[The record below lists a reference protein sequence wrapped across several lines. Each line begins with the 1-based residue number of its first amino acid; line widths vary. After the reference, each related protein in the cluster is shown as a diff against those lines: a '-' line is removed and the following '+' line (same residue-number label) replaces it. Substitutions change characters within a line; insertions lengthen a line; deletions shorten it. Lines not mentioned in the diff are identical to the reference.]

1 MAVAGNISQFY
12 VEDDS
17 PEIVYYPFVDTG
29 LSPNVSAGWEQFYS
43 GSGAASSPGQVGV
56 GISTHSTNL
65 NEASFMIKWS
75 GTGIDLL
82 GNTRNASYQ
91 ITLDGINTPPNT
103 SDPQSILASFHDLN
117 NTNHTLLLTT
127 FTNQTTPDSFVA
139 FDKAL
144 ITYTAP
150 LGIVNSTANATTLN
164 DDNDIAFVGRW
175 TYVTDSTGNSMHM
188 SNTAGDRAQTTFIGS
203 ALTVYGLVSSFSGN
217 YSVTIDNITTSF
229 SALSSYNNS
238 NALLLFATDLS
249 QDTPHTVVL
258 TNTQNT
264 TFALRVGGMNVTAF
278 GNATIDTTI
287 LSSSSSSTYPGTIA
301 AIVLGT
307 VLVIVIACIIT
318 YWLCVVRPR
327 ARRRQRSR
335 HSRSRKTVDPERV
348 IDISPPPG
356 EEETE
361 VESLSTSKG
370 YGFGLGLQRTFPF
383 VRKTKNG
390 GSSSGH
396 VDNTRSRS
404 VSHVAIPTEE
414 RDDDKRFS
422 TGTLTMEFTAL
433 GFPPESEKLAPGWT
447 NPITR
452 SSFSSIGKAHTR
464 VGSHRLALP
473 ELRVEEV
480 GAEDVYDDGDDDDAD
495 AKTLTSRQ
503 DETLAATLS
512 LGPRASE
519 APGLFVSAVHSI
531 AGIEGAVMENE
542 NDGRE
547 SSVSSRPVSRFLEVR
562 ETSPFRVDVGAILG
576 QLRGRQDSR
585 RTSGS
590 GNSSW
595 SRVCARLYRK
605 AHRDDGKRS
614 IHEDKPE
621 NPSPESVPVVMLQS
635 GSEPPPSEDAPT
647 SGTYSFLDFT
657 SSHSSLRRQSK
668 TTTLS
673 SAAAELGHSGVRTP
687 WSDNT
692 SMRMVRIERDKP
704 GDAMR
709 PGPDAPSTA
718 SQGSHNESPSDKSN
732 PHSSP
737 SAPATHTTHGS
748 SFPFPITIP
757 PSSHMP
763 HPFNID
769 YQREELQS
777 ISPPRPPSPPVPQQA
792 QAPPEPRHSG
802 LRSDATSP
810 TSPTE
815 SVPFSVSDVYFR
827 HSYSDYTDIDSR
839 RESAVST
846 LPPHP
851 PLPSSQPNTPPP
863 YIVQR
868 VLGMTPV
875 TSHSPAARLAAG
887 PASSSSSTIA
897 ERVLR
902 PGTSPLGSSPRAP
915 SSSTI
920 AERVLRPGTSPL
932 GSSPRAPYR
941 MGSLIGPRPRPSTSA
956 SPNLQLPL
964 QGSWSREKRSNDND
978 RLPSSQR

>member
-1 MAVAGNISQFY
+1 MAGSTSQFY

-17 PEIVYYPFVDTG
+17 PEIVYYPFIDTS
-29 LSPNVSAGWEQFYS
+29 LSPNVSAGWEQLYS
-43 GSGAASSPGQVGV
+43 GSGAATSPGQVGV
-56 GISTHSTNL
+56 GDSVHSTSL
-65 NEASFMIKWS
+65 NEASFMIKWN

-82 GNTRNASYQ
+82 GNALNASYQ
-91 ITLDGINTPPNT
+91 IILDGINITTNT
-103 SDPQSILASFHDLN
+103 SNQGSILASFHDLT
-117 NTNHTLLLTT
+117 NTNHTVLLTT
-127 FTNQTTPDSFVA
+127 LTNQSTPDSFVS

-150 LGIVNSTANATTLN
+150 LGIVNSTANSTTI
-164 DDNDIAFVGRW
+164 DDDKDIAFVGRW
-175 TYVTDSTGNSMHM
+175 TYITDSTGNSMHV
-188 SNTAGDRAQTTFIGS
+188 SNTAGDHAQTTFIGS
-203 ALTVYGLVSSFSGN
+203 ALTVYGLVSSYSGN

-249 QDTPHTVVL
+249 QDTSHTVIL

-264 TFALRVGGMNVTAF
+264 TFAIGVGGMNVTTF
-278 GNATIDTTI
+278 GNATATTTV
-287 LSSSSSSTYPGTIA
+287 LSSSSSSSTPPGTIA
-301 AIVLGT
+301 AIILGV
-307 VLVIVIACIIT
+307 VLVVLIACIIM
-318 YWLCVVRPR
+318 YWLFVLRPR
-327 ARRRQRSR
+327 TRRRRRSIQCR
-335 HSRSRKTVDPERV
+335 TRKTVDPERV

-361 VESLSTSKG
+361 VASLSTSKG

-390 GSSSGH
+390 GSSSGN

-404 VSHVAIPTEE
+404 VSHVAIPPEE

-422 TGTLTMEFTAL
+422 NNTLTVEFTAL

-447 NPITR
+447 NPIART
-452 SSFSSIGKAHTR
+452 SFGSMGKGHTR
-464 VGSHRLALP
+464 IGSHRLALP
-473 ELRVEEV
+473 ELCVEEM
-480 GAEDVYDDGDDDDAD
+480 GAEDVYDDDDDAD

-512 LGPRASE
+512 LSPRTSE
-519 APGLFVSAVHSI
+519 APGLFVSAVRSI
-531 AGIEGAVMENE
+531 AVIEGAVTE

-547 SSVSSRPVSRFLEVR
+547 SSVPSVPSVPSWPSSRFLEVR

-576 QLRGRQDSR
+576 QLTGRQDSR

-590 GNSSW
+590 GSSSW

-605 AHRDDGKRS
+605 AHRDDGKQS
-614 IHEDKPE
+614 IHEDKHE

-635 GSEPPPSEDAPT
+635 GSGSEPPPSEDAPA

-673 SAAAELGHSGVRTP
+673 SAAAELGHSEARTP

-692 SMRMVRIERDKP
+692 SMRMVRIERNQP
-704 GDAMR
+704 GDAIR
-709 PGPDAPSTA
+709 PGPDAPSTV
-718 SQGSHNESPSDKSN
+718 SQGSQNESPSDKSN
-732 PHSSP
+732 SNSSP
-737 SAPATHTTHGS
+737 SAQATHTTHGS

-769 YQREELQS
+769 YQRDSEHEEIQS
-777 ISPPRPPSPPVPQQA
+777 FPPPPPPSPPVPRQPQV
-792 QAPPEPRHSG
+792 PDPRHSG
-802 LRSDATSP
+802 LPSDANSP

-839 RESAVST
+839 RESAAST

-851 PLPSSQPNTPPP
+851 PLPSSEPNTPPP

-875 TSHSPAARLAAG
+875 TPHSPAARLAAG
-887 PASSSSSTIA
+887 PASHSSSMPA
-897 ERVLR
+897 GRVFR
-902 PGTSPLGSSPRAP
+902 PGTSPLGSS
-915 SSSTI
+915 S
-920 AERVLRPGTSPL
+920 
-932 GSSPRAPYR
+932 RAPYR
-941 MGSLIGPRPRPSTSA
+941 MGSLIGPRPRPSTSG
-956 SPNLQLPL
+956 SSTLRLPL
-964 QGSWSREKRSNDND
+964 QGSWSREKRSNVND
-978 RLPSSQR
+978 RLPPP

>member
-1 MAVAGNISQFY
+1 MAGNISQFY

-17 PEIVYYPFVDTG
+17 PEIVYYPFVDTS
-29 LSPNVSAGWEQFYS
+29 LSPNASAGWEQFYS
-43 GSGAASSPGQVGV
+43 VSGAASSPGQVGA
-56 GISTHSTNL
+56 GHSTHFTYL
-65 NEASFMIKWS
+65 NEASFMIKWN

-82 GNTRNASYQ
+82 GNVHNASYQ
-91 ITLDGINTPPNT
+91 ITLDGINISPNT
-103 SDPQSILASFHDLN
+103 SDPESILASLHDLT
-117 NTNHTLLLTT
+117 NTNHTVLLTT
-127 FTNQTTPDSFVA
+127 LTNQTTPDSYIV

-150 LGIVNSTANATTLN
+150 PGITNSTANSSTID

-175 TYVTDSTGNSMHM
+175 SYVTDSTGNSMHM
-188 SNTAGDRAQTTFIGS
+188 SSTAGDHAQTTFIGS
-203 ALTVYGLVSSFSGN
+203 ALTVYGLVSSYSGD

-238 NALLLFATDLS
+238 NALLYFATELS
-249 QDTPHTVVL
+249 QDTSHTVVL

-264 TFALRVGGMNVTAF
+264 TFAMRVGGMNVTAF
-278 GNATIDTTI
+278 GNATTSTTI
-287 LSSSSSSTYPGTIA
+287 LSSSSSSTYAGTIA
-301 AIVLGT
+301 AIVLGAALV
-307 VLVIVIACIIT
+307 VLIACILM
-318 YWLCVVRPR
+318 YWLFVVRPR
-327 ARRRQRSR
+327 ARRRQKSS
-335 HSRSRKTVDPERV
+335 HSRSRKMVDTGRV
-348 IDISPPPG
+348 IDISPPC

-361 VESLSTSKG
+361 VESLSSSKG

-383 VRKTKNG
+383 LRKTKNG
-390 GSSSGH
+390 GGSSSH

-404 VSHVAIPTEE
+404 VSHVAIPPEE
-414 RDDDKRFS
+414 RGDDKRLS
-422 TGTLTMEFTAL
+422 TNTLTVEFTAL

-447 NPITR
+447 NPIART
-452 SSFSSIGKAHTR
+452 SFGSMGKGHTR

-473 ELRVEEV
+473 ELYMEEV
-480 GAEDVYDDGDDDDAD
+480 GTENAYDDDAD

-512 LGPRASE
+512 LSPRTSE
-519 APGLFVSAVHSI
+519 APGLFVSAVRSI
-531 AGIEGAVMENE
+531 AGIEGAVTE

-547 SSVSSRPVSRFLEVR
+547 PELSVPSRPGSRFLEVR
-562 ETSPFRVDVGAILG
+562 ESSPFRVDVGAILG

-595 SRVCARLYRK
+595 SRVCARLYRR
-605 AHRDDGKRS
+605 AHRDDGKQS
-614 IHEDKPE
+614 IHEDKSE

-635 GSEPPPSEDAPT
+635 GSGSEPPPSEDAPA
-647 SGTYSFLDFT
+647 SGTYSFLDFA
-657 SSHSSLRRQSK
+657 SSHSSLRRKSK

-673 SAAAELGHSGVRTP
+673 SAAAELGHSEVRTP

-704 GDAMR
+704 GDPMHS
-709 PGPDAPSTA
+709 GPDAPSTV

-732 PHSSP
+732 AHSSP
-737 SAPATHTTHGS
+737 SAQATHTTHGS

-769 YQREELQS
+769 YQRESEREELQS
-777 ISPPRPPSPPVPQQA
+777 LSPPSPPSLPVPQQA
-792 QAPPEPRHSG
+792 QSLSEPQHSG
-802 LRSDATSP
+802 LPSDANSP
-810 TSPTE
+810 ASPTE

-839 RESAVST
+839 RESAAST

-868 VLGMTPV
+868 VLGMSPV
-875 TSHSPAARLAAG
+875 TPHSPAARLAAG
-887 PASSSSSTIA
+887 PASHSSSTIA
-897 ERVLR
+897 ERVFR
-902 PGTSPLGSSPRAP
+902 PGTSPLGSSPR
-915 SSSTI
+915 
-920 AERVLRPGTSPL
+920 G
-932 GSSPRAPYR
+932 PYR
-941 MGSLIGPRPRPSTSA
+941 MGSLIGPRPRPSTSG
-956 SPNLQLPL
+956 SPNLRLPL
-964 QGSWSREKRSNDND
+964 QGSWSATIND

>member
-1 MAVAGNISQFY
+1 MAGNISHFY

-17 PEIVYYPFVDTG
+17 PEIAYYPFVDTS
-29 LSPNVSAGWEQFYS
+29 LSPNASAGWEQLYS
-43 GSGAASSPGQVGV
+43 VSGAASSPGQVGV
-56 GISTHSTNL
+56 GYSTHFTCL
-65 NEASFMIKWS
+65 NEASFMIKWN

-82 GNTRNASYQ
+82 GNAHNASYQ
-91 ITLDGINTPPNT
+91 ITLDGINISANT
-103 SDPQSILASFHDLN
+103 SDPESILASLHDLT
-117 NTNHTLLLTT
+117 NTNHTVLLTT
-127 FTNQTTPDSFVA
+127 LTNQTTPDSYIA

-150 LGIVNSTANATTLN
+150 PGIISSMANSTTID

-175 TYVTDSTGNSMHM
+175 NYVTDSTGNSMHM
-188 SNTAGDRAQTTFIGS
+188 SNTAGDHAQTTFIGS
-203 ALTVYGLVSSFSGN
+203 ALTIYGLVSSYSGD

-238 NALLLFATDLS
+238 NALLYFATELS
-249 QDTPHTVVL
+249 QDTSHTVVL

-264 TFALRVGGMNVTAF
+264 TFAMRVGGMNVTAF
-278 GNATIDTTI
+278 GNATTNTTI
-287 LSSSSSSTYPGTIA
+287 LSSSSSSTYAGTIA
-301 AIVLGT
+301 AIVLGA
-307 VLVIVIACIIT
+307 VLVVLVACIFM
-318 YWLCVVRPR
+318 YWLFVVRPR
-327 ARRRQRSR
+327 ARRRQKSS
-335 HSRSRKTVDPERV
+335 HSCPRKTMDQGHV
-348 IDISPPPG
+348 IDISPPC
-356 EEETE
+356 EEETD
-361 VESLSTSKG
+361 VASLSTSKG

-404 VSHVAIPTEE
+404 VSHVAIPPEE
-414 RDDDKRFS
+414 QGDDKRLS
-422 TGTLTMEFTAL
+422 TNTLTVEFTAL

-447 NPITR
+447 NPVART
-452 SSFSSIGKAHTR
+452 SFGSMGKGHIR

-473 ELRVEEV
+473 ELCVEEV
-480 GAEDVYDDGDDDDAD
+480 GAEDAYDDDDAD

-512 LGPRASE
+512 LSPRTSE
-519 APGLFVSAVHSI
+519 APGHFVSAVHSI
-531 AGIEGAVMENE
+531 SGIEGAVIENE
-542 NDGRE
+542 SRE
-547 SSVSSRPVSRFLEVR
+547 SSLVVPSRPGSRFLEVR

-590 GNSSW
+590 GSSSW

-605 AHRDDGKRS
+605 AHRDDGKQS
-614 IHEDKPE
+614 IHEDKSE

-635 GSEPPPSEDAPT
+635 GSGSEPPPSEDAPA

-657 SSHSSLRRQSK
+657 SSLSSLRRQSK

-687 WSDNT
+687 WSDST

-704 GDAMR
+704 SDAMHSV
-709 PGPDAPSTA
+709 PDAPSTV

-732 PHSSP
+732 AHSSP
-737 SAPATHTTHGS
+737 SAHATHTTHGS

-769 YQREELQS
+769 YQPESEPEELQS
-777 ISPPRPPSPPVPQQA
+777 LSTPRPPSPPVPQQA
-792 QAPPEPRHSG
+792 QAPSEPRHSG
-802 LRSDATSP
+802 LPPDANSP

-815 SVPFSVSDVYFR
+815 SVPFSVSDVHFR

-839 RESAVST
+839 RESVVST

-868 VLGMTPV
+868 VLGISPV
-875 TSHSPAARLAAG
+875 TPHSPAARLAAG
-887 PASSSSSTIA
+887 PAGHPSSTIA
-897 ERVLR
+897 ERVFR
-902 PGTSPLGSSPRAP
+902 PGTSPVGSP
-915 SSSTI
+915 
-920 AERVLRPGTSPL
+920 
-932 GSSPRAPYR
+932 PRAPYR
-941 MGSLIGPRPRPSTSA
+941 MSSLIGPRPPPSTPG
-956 SPNLQLPL
+956 SPNLRLPL
-964 QGSWSREKRSNDND
+964 QGSWSATIND
-978 RLPSSQR
+978 RLPPSQRK

>member
-1 MAVAGNISQFY
+1 MAGSISQFY

-17 PEIVYYPFVDTG
+17 PEIVYYPFVDTS
-29 LSPNVSAGWEQFYS
+29 LSPNASVGWEQFYS
-43 GSGAASSPGQVGV
+43 VSGAASSPSQVGV
-56 GISTHSTNL
+56 GYSVHSTSL
-65 NEASFMIKWS
+65 NDASFMIKWN

-82 GNTRNASYQ
+82 GNTYDASYQ
-91 ITLDGINTPPNT
+91 INLDGINISPNT
-103 SDPQSILASFHDLN
+103 SDPESILASFHDLT

-127 FTNQTTPDSFVA
+127 LTNQTTPDSYVT

-150 LGIVNSTANATTLN
+150 LGIVNSTANSTTI
-164 DDNDIAFVGRW
+164 DDDTDIAFVGRW
-175 TYVTDSTGNSMHM
+175 NYVTDSTGNSMHM
-188 SNTAGDRAQTTFIGS
+188 SNTAGDHAQTTFIGS
-203 ALTVYGLVSSFSGN
+203 ALTVYGLVSSYSGN

-249 QDTPHTVVL
+249 QDTSHTVVL

-264 TFALRVGGMNVTAF
+264 TFAMRVGGMNVTAF
-278 GNATIDTTI
+278 GNVTTNTTI
-287 LSSSSSSTYPGTIA
+287 LSSSSRSTYAGTIA
-301 AIVLGT
+301 AIVLGAILV
-307 VLVIVIACIIT
+307 VLIACILI
-318 YWLCVVRPR
+318 YWLSVVRPH
-327 ARRRQRSR
+327 ARRRHKSSSSR
-335 HSRSRKTVDPERV
+335 TRKTAGSERV
-348 IDISPPPG
+348 IDISPPG

-361 VESLSTSKG
+361 VASLSTSKG

-404 VSHVAIPTEE
+404 VSHVAIPPEE
-414 RDDDKRFS
+414 RDDDKRLS
-422 TGTLTMEFTAL
+422 TNTLTVEFTAL

-447 NPITR
+447 NPIART
-452 SSFSSIGKAHTR
+452 SFGSMGKGHTR

-473 ELRVEEV
+473 ELCAEEV
-480 GAEDVYDDGDDDDAD
+480 GVQDVYDDDDDAD

-503 DETLAATLS
+503 DETLAAMLS
-512 LGPRASE
+512 LSPRTSE
-519 APGLFVSAVHSI
+519 APGLFVSAVSF
-531 AGIEGAVMENE
+531 AGIEGAVTE

-547 SSVSSRPVSRFLEVR
+547 SSVPSRPGSHFLEVR
-562 ETSPFRVDVGAILG
+562 ETSPFRVDVGAILN

-590 GNSSW
+590 GSSSW

-605 AHRDDGKRS
+605 AHRDDGKQS

-621 NPSPESVPVVMLQS
+621 NHSPESVPVVMHQS
-635 GSEPPPSEDAPT
+635 GPPSEDAPA

-668 TTTLS
+668 TTTTLS
-673 SAAAELGHSGVRTP
+673 SAAAELGHSGVRSS

-704 GDAMR
+704 SDTMR
-709 PGPDAPSTA
+709 PGPDAPSTV

-732 PHSSP
+732 THSSP
-737 SAPATHTTHGS
+737 SAHATHTTHGS

-763 HPFNID
+763 HPFNIN
-769 YQREELQS
+769 YQHEELQS
-777 ISPPRPPSPPVPQQA
+777 FSPPRPPSPPVLRQA
-792 QAPPEPRHSG
+792 QVPSEPRHSG
-802 LRSDATSP
+802 LPSDANSP

-815 SVPFSVSDVYFR
+815 SVPFSVSEVYFR

-839 RESAVST
+839 RESAASA

-875 TSHSPAARLAAG
+875 TPHSPAARLAAG
-887 PASSSSSTIA
+887 PASHSLSTIA
-897 ERVLR
+897 ERVFR
-902 PGTSPLGSSPRAP
+902 PGTSPQGSSPR
-915 SSSTI
+915 
-920 AERVLRPGTSPL
+920 G
-932 GSSPRAPYR
+932 PYR
-941 MGSLIGPRPRPSTSA
+941 MGSLIGPRPRPSTSG
-956 SPNLQLPL
+956 SPTLRLPL
-964 QGSWSREKRSNDND
+964 QGSWSREKKSND
-978 RLPSSQR
+978 R

>member
-1 MAVAGNISQFY
+1 MADSISQFY

-17 PEIVYYPFVDTG
+17 PEIVYYPFVDTS
-29 LSPNVSAGWEQFYS
+29 LSPNTSAGWEQFYS
-43 GSGAASSPGQVGV
+43 VSGAASSPGQVGV
-56 GISTHSTNL
+56 GYSTHSTSL
-65 NEASFMIKWS
+65 NDASFMIKWN

-82 GNTRNASYQ
+82 GNAHNASYQ
-91 ITLDGINTPPNT
+91 ITLDGINISPNT
-103 SDPQSILASFHDLN
+103 SNPESILASFHDLP
-117 NTNHTLLLTT
+117 NTNHTTLLTT
-127 FTNQTTPDSFVA
+127 LTNQTTPNSYVA

-150 LGIVNSTANATTLN
+150 LGIINSTANSTIID

-175 TYVTDSTGNSMHM
+175 SYITDSTGNSMHM
-188 SNTAGDRAQTTFIGS
+188 SNTAGDHAQTTFIGS
-203 ALTVYGLVSSFSGN
+203 ALTVYGLVSSYSGN

-249 QDTPHTVVL
+249 QDTSHTVVL

-278 GNATIDTTI
+278 GNATTTTI
-287 LSSSSSSTYPGTIA
+287 LSSSSSSTSAGTIA
-301 AIVLGT
+301 AIVLGA
-307 VLVIVIACIIT
+307 VLVVLIACILM
-318 YWLCVVRPR
+318 YWLFVVRPR
-327 ARRRQRSR
+327 ARRRRKSSQC
-335 HSRSRKTVDPERV
+335 RSRKIVDPERV

-390 GSSSGH
+390 GSSNGH

-404 VSHVAIPTEE
+404 VSHVGIPPEE

-422 TGTLTMEFTAL
+422 ANTLTVEFTAL

-447 NPITR
+447 NPIAHA
-452 SSFSSIGKAHTR
+452 SFSSMGKGHTR

-473 ELRVEEV
+473 ELCVEEV
-480 GAEDVYDDGDDDDAD
+480 GAEDVYDDDDAD

-512 LGPRASE
+512 LSPRTSE
-519 APGLFVSAVHSI
+519 APGIFVSAVRSI
-531 AGIEGAVMENE
+531 AGIEGAVTE

-547 SSVSSRPVSRFLEVR
+547 SSVPSLSGSRFLEVR

-576 QLRGRQDSR
+576 QLTGRQDSR

-590 GNSSW
+590 SSW

-605 AHRDDGKRS
+605 AHRDDGKQS

-621 NPSPESVPVVMLQS
+621 NPSPESVPVVMLRSGS
-635 GSEPPPSEDAPT
+635 GSEPPPSEDAPA

-673 SAAAELGHSGVRTP
+673 SAAADLGHSGVRTP

-704 GDAMR
+704 GDAIR
-709 PGPDAPSTA
+709 PGPDAPSTV

-732 PHSSP
+732 NHSSP
-737 SAPATHTTHGS
+737 SAHATHTTHGS

-769 YQREELQS
+769 YQRESGHEELQS
-777 ISPPRPPSPPVPQQA
+777 FPLPRPPSPPVPRQTQVL
-792 QAPPEPRHSG
+792 EPRHSV
-802 LRSDATSP
+802 LPSDANSPTSP

-839 RESAVST
+839 RESAAST

-875 TSHSPAARLAAG
+875 TPHSPAARLAAG
-887 PASSSSSTIA
+887 PASHSSSTLA
-897 ERVLR
+897 GRVFR
-902 PGTSPLGSSPRAP
+902 PGTSPLGSS
-915 SSSTI
+915 
-920 AERVLRPGTSPL
+920 L
-932 GSSPRAPYR
+932 RAPYR
-941 MGSLIGPRPRPSTSA
+941 TGSLIGPRPRPSASG
-956 SPNLQLPL
+956 SPNLRLPL
-964 QGSWSREKRSNDND
+964 QGSWSREKRSND
-978 RLPSSQR
+978 Q

>member
-1 MAVAGNISQFY
+1 M
-12 VEDDS
+12 
-17 PEIVYYPFVDTG
+17 
-29 LSPNVSAGWEQFYS
+29 
-43 GSGAASSPGQVGV
+43 
-56 GISTHSTNL
+56 
-65 NEASFMIKWS
+65 
-75 GTGIDLL
+75 
-82 GNTRNASYQ
+82 
-91 ITLDGINTPPNT
+91 
-103 SDPQSILASFHDLN
+103 
-117 NTNHTLLLTT
+117 
-127 FTNQTTPDSFVA
+127 
-139 FDKAL
+139 
-144 ITYTAP
+144 
-150 LGIVNSTANATTLN
+150 
-164 DDNDIAFVGRW
+164 
-175 TYVTDSTGNSMHM
+175 
-188 SNTAGDRAQTTFIGS
+188 
-203 ALTVYGLVSSFSGN
+203 
-217 YSVTIDNITTSF
+217 
-229 SALSSYNNS
+229 
-238 NALLLFATDLS
+238 
-249 QDTPHTVVL
+249 
-258 TNTQNT
+258 
-264 TFALRVGGMNVTAF
+264 
-278 GNATIDTTI
+278 
-287 LSSSSSSTYPGTIA
+287 
-301 AIVLGT
+301 
-307 VLVIVIACIIT
+307 
-318 YWLCVVRPR
+318 YWLFVVRPR
-327 ARRRQRSR
+327 DRRRREASQF
-335 HSRSRKTVDPERV
+335 RSRKTVDPERV

-370 YGFGLGLQRTFPF
+370 YGFGLGLQRNFPF

-390 GSSSGH
+390 GSSNGN

-404 VSHVAIPTEE
+404 VSHVAIPHEE

-422 TGTLTMEFTAL
+422 TNTLTVEFTAL

-447 NPITR
+447 NPIART
-452 SSFSSIGKAHTR
+452 SFGSMGKGHTR

-473 ELRVEEV
+473 ELCVEEV
-480 GAEDVYDDGDDDDAD
+480 GAEDVYDDDDDAD

-512 LGPRASE
+512 LSPRTSE
-519 APGLFVSAVHSI
+519 APGIFVSTVRSI
-531 AGIEGAVMENE
+531 AGIEGAITE

-547 SSVSSRPVSRFLEVR
+547 PSVPSRPSSRFLEVR
-562 ETSPFRVDVGAILG
+562 ETSPFRVDVGAILF
-576 QLRGRQDSR
+576 QLTGRQDSR

-590 GNSSW
+590 GSSSW

-605 AHRDDGKRS
+605 AHRDDGKQS

-635 GSEPPPSEDAPT
+635 GSGSEPPPSEDAPA
-647 SGTYSFLDFT
+647 SGTYSFLDFA

-704 GDAMR
+704 GDVIR
-709 PGPDAPSTA
+709 LGPDAPSTV
-718 SQGSHNESPSDKSN
+718 SQGSQNESPSDKSN
-732 PHSSP
+732 SHSSP
-737 SAPATHTTHGS
+737 SGHATHTTHGS

-757 PSSHMP
+757 PSPHMP

-769 YQREELQS
+769 YHRESEHEELQS
-777 ISPPRPPSPPVPQQA
+777 FPPPRPPSPPVSRQLQV
-792 QAPPEPRHSG
+792 PEPRHSG
-802 LRSDATSP
+802 LPSDANSP

-875 TSHSPAARLAAG
+875 TPHSLAARLAAG
-887 PASSSSSTIA
+887 PASHSSSSILA
-897 ERVLR
+897 ER
-902 PGTSPLGSSPRAP
+902 AF
-915 SSSTI
+915 
-920 AERVLRPGTSPL
+920 RPGTSPL

-941 MGSLIGPRPRPSTSA
+941 MGSLIGPRPRPSTSG
-956 SPNLQLPL
+956 SSNLRLPL
-964 QGSWSREKRSNDND
+964 QGSWSREKRSND
-978 RLPSSQR
+978 Q

>member
-1 MAVAGNISQFY
+1 MAGNISQFY

-17 PEIVYYPFVDTG
+17 PEIVYYPFVDTS
-29 LSPNVSAGWEQFYS
+29 LSPNASAGWEQFYS
-43 GSGAASSPGQVGV
+43 VSGAASSPGQVGV
-56 GISTHSTNL
+56 GYSTHFTNL
-65 NEASFMIKWS
+65 NEASFMIKWN

-82 GNTRNASYQ
+82 GNASNASYQ
-91 ITLDGINTPPNT
+91 ITLDGINIFPNT
-103 SDPQSILASFHDLN
+103 SDSESILASLHDLT
-117 NTNHTLLLTT
+117 NTNHTVLLTT
-127 FTNQTTPDSFVA
+127 FTNQTTPDSYIV

-150 LGIVNSTANATTLN
+150 PGIINSTTNSTTID

-175 TYVTDSTGNSMHM
+175 SYVTDSTGNSMHM
-188 SNTAGDRAQTTFIGS
+188 SNTAGDHAQTTFIGS
-203 ALTVYGLVSSFSGN
+203 ALTVYGLVSSFSGD

-238 NALLLFATDLS
+238 NALLYFATELS
-249 QDTPHTVVL
+249 QDTSHTVVL

-264 TFALRVGGMNVTAF
+264 TFAMRVGGMNVTAF
-278 GNATIDTTI
+278 GNDTTTSSTI
-287 LSSSSSSTYPGTIA
+287 LSSSSSSIYAGTIA
-301 AIVLGT
+301 AIVLGAI
-307 VLVIVIACIIT
+307 LVILIACILI
-318 YWLCVVRPR
+318 YWLFVVRPR
-327 ARRRQRSR
+327 ARRRQKLSQ
-335 HSRSRKTVDPERV
+335 SYSRKMMDPGRV
-348 IDISPPPG
+348 IDISPPC

-390 GSSSGH
+390 GGSSSH

-404 VSHVAIPTEE
+404 ASHVAIPPEE
-414 RDDDKRFS
+414 RGDDKRLS
-422 TGTLTMEFTAL
+422 ANTLTVEFTAL

-447 NPITR
+447 NPIART
-452 SSFSSIGKAHTR
+452 SFGSMGKGHTR
-464 VGSHRLALP
+464 AGSHRLALP
-473 ELRVEEV
+473 ELYVEEV
-480 GAEDVYDDGDDDDAD
+480 GVEDAYDDDDAD

-512 LGPRASE
+512 LSPRTSE
-519 APGLFVSAVHSI
+519 APGVFVSAVRSI
-531 AGIEGAVMENE
+531 AGIESAVTENGSR
-542 NDGRE
+542 DPA
-547 SSVSSRPVSRFLEVR
+547 SSVLSRPGSRFLEVR

-590 GNSSW
+590 GSSSW
-595 SRVCARLYRK
+595 SRVYARLYRR
-605 AHRDDGKRS
+605 AHRDDGKQS
-614 IHEDKPE
+614 IHEDKSQ

-635 GSEPPPSEDAPT
+635 GSGSEPPPSEDAPA

-687 WSDNT
+687 WSDSST
-692 SMRMVRIERDKP
+692 SIRMVRIERDKP
-704 GDAMR
+704 GDAMHS
-709 PGPDAPSTA
+709 GPDAPSTV
-718 SQGSHNESPSDKSN
+718 SQGSQNESPSDKSN
-732 PHSSP
+732 AHSSP
-737 SAPATHTTHGS
+737 SAHATHTTHGS

-769 YQREELQS
+769 YQRESEPEEPQS
-777 ISPPRPPSPPVPQQA
+777 FSPPSPPSPSVPRQA
-792 QAPPEPRHSG
+792 QAPSEPRHSG
-802 LRSDATSP
+802 LLSDADSP
-810 TSPTE
+810 ASPTE

-839 RESAVST
+839 RESAAST

-868 VLGMTPV
+868 VLGMSPV
-875 TSHSPAARLAAG
+875 TPNSPATRLAAG
-887 PASSSSSTIA
+887 PASHSSA
-897 ERVLR
+897 GRVFR
-902 PGTSPLGSSPRAP
+902 PGTSPLGSSPR
-915 SSSTI
+915 
-920 AERVLRPGTSPL
+920 G
-932 GSSPRAPYR
+932 PYR
-941 MGSLIGPRPRPSTSA
+941 MGSLIGPRPRPSTSG
-956 SPNLQLPL
+956 SPNLRLPL
-964 QGSWSREKRSNDND
+964 QGSWSATIND